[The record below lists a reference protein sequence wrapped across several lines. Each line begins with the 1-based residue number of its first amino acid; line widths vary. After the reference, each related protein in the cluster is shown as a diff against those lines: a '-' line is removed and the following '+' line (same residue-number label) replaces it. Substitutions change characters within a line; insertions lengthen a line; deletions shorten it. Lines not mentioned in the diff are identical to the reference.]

1 MPPRSSTAILWA
13 SMRSFFAF
21 PPWMA
26 LHVERVAEHESNLL
40 LRAQIREPVPGKD
53 ALAGDDEALAVRG
66 DRLEECLGRRREI
79 ALEDDLAGGIE
90 DAHAHRVRVEVD
102 AAVKAVL
109 ARVESH
115 RVSPSARKARLF
127 LTCAETTHGE

>member
-1 MPPRSSTAILWA
+1 MHS
-13 SMRSFFAF
+13 
-21 PPWMA
+21 
-26 LHVERVAEHESNLL
+26 H
-40 LRAQIREPVPGKD
+40 
-53 ALAGDDEALAVRG
+53 DEALAVRG
-66 DRLEECLGRRREI
+66 DRLEECLGRRPEI

-90 DAHAHRVRVEVD
+90 DAHVHRVRVEVD

-127 LTCAETTHGE
+127 LTCAETTHGESGAGGGPNEDHGIGAVRPPPRGMPGSPAAGRPVGWATRRAAVGRFR